1 MALILLQYLSK
12 EVYMKKIIFISVLIG
27 AMLIMAISTNTANAV
42 AFSPWV
48 GMTGSGKVAINQVFY
63 IPTSFDS
70 VTLDIAGGYGISDN
84 IDLLVDLSTITFSS
98 SGVEWGGVWLM
109 PRYDFGK
116 LSILDY
122 NIIALQ
128 LGYSSEFWGSIQ
140 YHTMLNILPSISFIE
155 LNLSAS
161 LSSVSSIIALVL
173 KPLEFLSLYVEFDP
187 SISYSSDF
195 SHTVIPG
202 IDINLGSGGEINLG
216 YDLGSSQIVGWY
228 SISF

>member
-1 MALILLQYLSK
+1 
-12 EVYMKKIIFISVLIG
+12 MKKIILISVLIG
-27 AMLIMAISTNTANAV
+27 TMLIMAISPNTANAV

-48 GMTGSGKVAINQVFY
+48 GMTGSGKVAITPTFY

-70 VTLDIAGGYGISDN
+70 VTLDIIGGYGITDN
-84 IDLLVDLSTITFSS
+84 IDLQLNLSTITFSS
-98 SGVEWGGVWLM
+98 SGVEWGGAWVM
-109 PRYDFGK
+109 PRYDFGQ

-128 LGYSSEFWGSIQ
+128 LGYSSEFSGSIQ
-140 YHTMLNILPSISFIE
+140 YHTMLNILPSTIFIE

-161 LSSVSSIIALVL
+161 LSSFSSIIALVL

-187 SISYSSDF
+187 SISYSGDF
-195 SHTVIPG
+195 SYSVIPG

>member
-1 MALILLQYLSK
+1 
-12 EVYMKKIIFISVLIG
+12 MKKIIFISVLIG

-48 GMTGSGKVAINQVFY
+48 GMTGSGKVAITPTFY

-70 VTLDIAGGYGISDN
+70 VKFDIIGGYGITDN
-84 IDLLVDLSTITFSS
+84 IDLQVNLSTITFSS
-98 SGVEWGGVWLM
+98 SGVEWGGAWLM
-109 PRYDFGK
+109 PRYDFGG

-128 LGYSSEFWGSIQ
+128 LGYSSGFSGSIQ
-140 YHTMLNILPSISFIE
+140 YHTMLNILPSTIFIE

-161 LSSVSSIIALVL
+161 LSSLSSIIALVL

-187 SISYSSDF
+187 SISYSGDF
-195 SHTVIPG
+195 SYDVIPG

-216 YDLGSSQIVGWY
+216 YNLISSQIVGWY